1 MVVSKQHCLY
11 CFDVLAAHFEGRE
24 PIPPEFDN
32 DEYPLFVTWNLRK
45 HGSYRLRG
53 CIGNFDALPLHTGL
67 KQYALTSAL
76 HDRRFNPI
84 SYKELTHLSCSV
96 SLLTNFEKAKDYL
109 DWDIGTHGVWI
120 DFEDDS
126 GRRRTATYLPE
137 VIPEQN
143 WDKIE
148 AIDSLLRK
156 GGFHG
161 RITQSVRDSI
171 RLKRYQSSK
180 TEITYD
186 QYAAYLE
193 ENDVEQYPSVI
204 SKK

>member
-1 MVVSKQHCLY
+1 M
-11 CFDVLAAHFEGRE
+11 
-24 PIPPEFDN
+24 
-32 DEYPLFVTWNLRK
+32 
-45 HGSYRLRG
+45 
-53 CIGNFDALPLHTGL
+53 TG
-67 KQYALTSAL
+67 TDSAL

-180 TEITYD
+180 IEITYD